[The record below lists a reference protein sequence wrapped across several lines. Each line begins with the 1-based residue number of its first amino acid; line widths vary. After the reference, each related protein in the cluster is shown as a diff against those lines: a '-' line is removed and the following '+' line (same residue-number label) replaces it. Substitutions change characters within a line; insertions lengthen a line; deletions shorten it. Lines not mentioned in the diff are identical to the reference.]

1 MTTRRK
7 ISTIR
12 SIWQYLCFVWPG
24 KPRPYSIYNGIFSFI
39 RIVIPTETMLRI
51 SECSIKY
58 TWIMPSV
65 SNFAESKATRRVVEG
80 LPLWSPDILLQLST
94 LNCRLLFFLK
104 SFSIVLLA
112 AKRTKSPGTGQNSHS
127 LLKSPV
133 CHKPLSFNSRGQ
145 NNSLFTQMQL
155 RSTPSLKH
163 ILSFFLNLNGGL
175 FSFATVPDFL

>member
-1 MTTRRK
+1 
-7 ISTIR
+7 
-12 SIWQYLCFVWPG
+12 
-24 KPRPYSIYNGIFSFI
+24 
-39 RIVIPTETMLRI
+39 
-51 SECSIKY
+51 
-58 TWIMPSV
+58 MPSV
-65 SNFAESKATRRVVEG
+65 SNFAESKATRRIVEG
-80 LPLWSPDILLQLST
+80 LPLWSSDILLQLST

-127 LLKSPV
+127 LLKSLV

-155 RSTPSLKH
+155 RSTPPFKH

-175 FSFATVPDFL
+175 FSFATVPDFLLSYSSRWGQICETSRALSSRRRQCCE